1 MSPRRSARGRFLYLD
16 NWATAQTRGY
26 VDEALEASGLA
37 IERHRTNEGRF
48 PSDHEFCGVYVSPS
62 FNGARDD
69 EEWIPP
75 LKDHLVIL
83 ADAKVPILG
92 LCFGS
97 QVLAAALF
105 GNSVVTTREVREMG
119 YGPLELSRDSSG
131 GDPLL
136 AGLPEAFEILHWHG
150 DEVGAD
156 HPDIE
161 VLAANGNCANQI
173 WRWRNGPA
181 WGVQPHPEY
190 GRDQAMSWF
199 DRNAESFVACGA
211 SADDFVPRTG
221 SFDAG
226 HLLID
231 NFIGLVTA

>member
-1 MSPRRSARGRFLYLD
+1 MSPRRSAKDRFLYLD
-16 NWATAQTRGY
+16 NWAEAQTPGY

-37 IERHRTNEGRF
+37 VERHRTNEGRF
-48 PSDHEFCGVYVSPS
+48 PSDHEFCGAYVSPS
-62 FNGARDD
+62 FNGACDD
-69 EEWIPP
+69 EEWIAP
-75 LKDHLVIL
+75 LKDLLVGL
-83 ADAKVPILG
+83 ASAKVPTLG

-105 GNSVVTTREVREMG
+105 GGGLVTRREKREMG
-119 YGPLELSRDSSG
+119 YGPLELSRKSPAD
-131 GDPLL
+131 DPLL
-136 AGLPEAFEILHWHG
+136 DGLPEAFEILHWHG
-150 DEVGAD
+150 DDVGAD

-173 WRWRNGPA
+173 WRWRNGPV

-199 DRNAESFVACGA
+199 DQNAESFAACGA
-211 SADDFVPRTG
+211 SADDFVPRTS
-221 SFDAG
+221 SFNAG
-226 HLLID
+226 RLLID